1 MRYAVALL
9 LFASGLSI
17 GVVWQ
22 RKEPAAVAQGV
33 PPAACTNES
42 GDVDGSGKIEISDAV
57 YLLNYLFLGSGLKPL
72 SFCQP
77 AMSSALPATGQTKCY
92 DQSGTEIPCDSATC
106 PGQDG
111 FYRRGCAPARFVDNV
126 DGTVTDTC
134 TGLMWQRDWADVSG
148 DGQSTVEDRLVWC
161 DAPAYCENLSF
172 AGHDDWRLPN
182 VRELQSIVDYGR
194 VDPAID
200 PVFGVL
206 LGTGDPGG
214 YWSSTSSLAGG
225 PNPGPASAWYVN
237 YFFGVAVF
245 DEKASG
251 YYVRAVRG
259 P

>member
-1 MRYAVALL
+1 L

-92 DQSGTEIPCDSATC
+92 DQSGTEIPCDNATC

-111 FYRRGCAPARFVDNV
+111 FYRRGCAPVRFVDNV

-161 DAPAYCENLSF
+161 DASAYCENLSF

-214 YWSSTSSLAGG
+214 YWSSTSSLARG